1 MAASAFMQM
10 SMQMK
15 CDLCSFLENNKL
27 SDIEAVQRDAEMKV
41 STYLSKFK
49 VWNLLEM
56 GKIGRDIAS
65 ELYITRHIPPKR
77 GRVENSEP

>member
-15 CDLCSFLENNKL
+15 CSLCSFFENNRL
-27 SDIEAVQRDAEMKV
+27 SDIEAVQRDAWMKV

-49 VWNLLEM
+49 LWNLLEM
-56 GKIGRDIAS
+56 GKIGKDIARRIV
-65 ELYITRHIPPKR
+65 YY
-77 GRVENSEP
+77 